1 MKNKLLVVVDMQ
13 RDFVNGKLGFQ
24 DAIDI
29 TQNVVNKINKYL
41 RDDDGLILFTYD
53 THSTIG
59 LNKQNYFET
68 REGKYLPVMH
78 CEENS
83 EGWKLIDEI
92 DSLIK
97 DINLDHKIYKIKKWN
112 KFGIGINEF
121 INNKDFFDNHINS
134 IDQIEICGVVT
145 NLCVLSVA
153 ISLQN
158 IFNNADIII
167 DKECCASPD
176 KVLHDQTINIMK
188 NLQMKII

>member
-78 CEENS
+78 CEEN
-83 EGWKLIDEI
+83 
-92 DSLIK
+92 
-97 DINLDHKIYKIKKWN
+97 
-112 KFGIGINEF
+112 
-121 INNKDFFDNHINS
+121 
-134 IDQIEICGVVT
+134 
-145 NLCVLSVA
+145 
-153 ISLQN
+153 
-158 IFNNADIII
+158 
-167 DKECCASPD
+167 
-176 KVLHDQTINIMK
+176 
-188 NLQMKII
+188 